1 MKINRRLTLLVAA
14 PLAVAVTFS
23 GLALAPAASQALQ
36 ADRLA
41 DMVEAA
47 AGAAELTEH
56 LQHERVAATA
66 LVSGQGDLDTFRE
79 SSETT
84 DRSVTRFRQGIADLS
99 EVPQNAQVM
108 LDRIERSVE
117 KLVSLRAQARSGSST
132 ISALAFGYR
141 IVIAD
146 LIGYRDGIAQADGV
160 DADIAD
166 RIRAAAALSEAAEYT
181 AQEQVTVMRAQ
192 ATGGFTTASR
202 RTFDASRLGYT
213 ESIGALYGLGP
224 GEWRTM
230 LERTL
235 SGEKALEARRLEDRI
250 SRTGV
255 DQDIDVA
262 PKEWI
267 KASADRQE
275 LLRSVEKRV
284 DASVHETV
292 SAERTLLFW
301 TAGGEL
307 VLVVLTLVGAV
318 VVAFRLGRVMIRRL
332 HGLRNAARG
341 VAQTGLP
348 AVMSEL
354 SQPGAL
360 RGATPEEVAK
370 RTADPVEATGDDEI
384 GEVGEAFNAV
394 HHEAVRLAA
403 QQAHIHAQF
412 AETLV
417 GVARRGAQLT
427 SIMVSELDTVQR
439 DEADPE
445 RMKTLFALDHLAVR
459 MERNTNNILVL
470 GVSGTAGCGPTMSTA
485 PPSSWPRPSRSSAS
499 SGCRSASSRPMSASR
514 RGRCTTWRTSSPRSS
529 TTRPASRPPSRRSA
543 SPSGA
548 SASRPSCR
556 SWTRAW
562 ASRRTAVPSTTPRC
576 ASRRRV
582 SATSAS
588 WACTW
593 WRGSPPGTASS
604 WNCVTPPA
612 PAPSPRSPCPRA
624 CWSRW
629 SGTPPPPLGDRHPT
643 RRGARRRPSP
653 AGPPVGA
660 PPVRVDRGGRART
673 RPGASPAP
681 GGRAGRPDRRGQR
694 VGSARPQAQRS
705 AAVALGQQA
714 REHRAAPRDDRPPQ
728 AAPPPRFPAGVRRS
742 GGLRAGSQQ
751 EHDPPRSLHRRRQH
765 RTEQVMNEPTELSWI
780 LQDFTGRV
788 PEVTRAI
795 AVSVDGLALA
805 YAGLDRDEADRLA
818 AIASGIVNLL
828 SAAAQSTETDPVEH
842 SLTAMEGGYMFS
854 MAVSTGAS
862 LLVTTTRD
870 ADIGEVSYMMA
881 ELINQVGDSLSPQL
895 RDPHTQLSS

>member
-470 GVSGTAGCGPTMSTA
+470 GGFGHGRVRTDDVDCSTVVMAAAQQIERFERVSLGVVEADVGIAARAVHDVAHILAEILDNATRF
-485 PPSSWPRPSRSSAS
+485 SS
-499 SGCRSASSRPMSASR
+499 
-514 RGRCTTWRTSSPRSS
+514 
-529 TTRPASRPPSRRSA
+529 PSRRSA
-543 SPSGA
+543 
-548 SASRPSCR
+548 
-556 SWTRAW
+556 
-562 ASRRTAVPSTTPRC
+562 
-576 ASRRRV
+576 
-582 SATSAS
+582 
-588 WACTW
+588 
-593 WRGSPPGTASS
+593 
-604 WNCVTPPA
+604 
-612 PAPSPRSPCPRA
+612 
-624 CWSRW
+624 
-629 SGTPPPPLGDRHPT
+629 
-643 RRGARRRPSP
+643 
-653 AGPPVGA
+653 
-660 PPVRVDRGGRART
+660 
-673 RPGASPAP
+673 
-681 GGRAGRPDRRGQR
+681 
-694 VGSARPQAQRS
+694 
-705 AAVALGQQA
+705 
-714 REHRAAPRDDRPPQ
+714 
-728 AAPPPRFPAGVRRS
+728 
-742 GGLRAGSQQ
+742 
-751 EHDPPRSLHRRRQH
+751 
-765 RTEQVMNEPTELSWI
+765 
-780 LQDFTGRV
+780 
-788 PEVTRAI
+788 
-795 AVSVDGLALA
+795 
-805 YAGLDRDEADRLA
+805 
-818 AIASGIVNLL
+818 
-828 SAAAQSTETDPVEH
+828 
-842 SLTAMEGGYMFS
+842 
-854 MAVSTGAS
+854 
-862 LLVTTTRD
+862 
-870 ADIGEVSYMMA
+870 
-881 ELINQVGDSLSPQL
+881 
-895 RDPHTQLSS
+895 

>member
-1 MKINRRLTLLVAA
+1 MEPFSENQSPPHPARGRT
-14 PLAVAVTFS
+14 LAVAVTFS

-470 GVSGTAGCGPTMSTA
+470 GGFGHGRVRTDDVDCSTVVMAAAQQIERFERVSLGVVEADVGIAARAVHDVAHILAEILDNATRFSSPESPVGVTVWRLGEQAVVQIVDEGVGIPPDRRAVHNAALREPQAGVGDVRFMGLHVVARLAARHGIVVELRDSSGPGTIAEITLPPGVLVTMERNTA
-485 PPSSWPRPSRSSAS
+485 ASPGRPAPHPARSSPAAVP
-499 SGCRSASSRPMSASR
+499 GRPAGRRPARPGRPRWPSANASR
-514 RGRCTTWRTSSPRSS
+514 RLPRPRRASRPTGSPGSARRVCPSASATLRSS
-529 TTRPASRPPSRRSA
+529 GPRPTSARTPSGAQGRPAPASRPA
-543 SPSGA
+543 
-548 SASRPSCR
+548 
-556 SWTRAW
+556 
-562 ASRRTAVPSTTPRC
+562 AVIPGRC
-576 ASRRRV
+576 P
-582 SATSAS
+582 TF
-588 WACTW
+588 
-593 WRGSPPGTASS
+593 WR
-604 WNCVTPPA
+604 
-612 PAPSPRSPCPRA
+612 
-624 CWSRW
+624 
-629 SGTPPPPLGDRHPT
+629 PT
-643 RRGARRRPSP
+643 RRESTGARPT
-653 AGPPVGA
+653 AVA
-660 PPVRVDRGGRART
+660 PPTTATPNGASDERT
-673 RPGASPAP
+673 HRTELDPPGLHRSRPGGHAGDSRLC
-681 GGRAGRPDRRGQR
+681 GRSGTG
-694 VGSARPQAQRS
+694 
-705 AAVALGQQA
+705 L
-714 REHRAAPRDDRPPQ
+714 
-728 AAPPPRFPAGVRRS
+728 RRS
-742 GGLRAGSQQ
+742 GPRRGRPARRHRLRHREPVVRGRPVHGDRPGGAQPDRHGGRL
-751 EHDPPRSLHRRRQH
+751 HVLHGRLHRRLPAGDDHPGRRH
-765 RTEQVMNEPTELSWI
+765 R
-780 LQDFTGRV
+780 
-788 PEVTRAI
+788 
-795 AVSVDGLALA
+795 
-805 YAGLDRDEADRLA
+805 
-818 AIASGIVNLL
+818 
-828 SAAAQSTETDPVEH
+828 
-842 SLTAMEGGYMFS
+842 
-854 MAVSTGAS
+854 
-862 LLVTTTRD
+862 
-870 ADIGEVSYMMA
+870 
-881 ELINQVGDSLSPQL
+881 
-895 RDPHTQLSS
+895 